1 MGKTMATPRKTYRTD
16 EQLQAILRETGNWTV
31 RGSKGQILCAAAS
44 LQRAIERAADYAASD
59 AIVTGISRLP
69 DGDVV
74 VLPDQLLRLR
84 NRNPD
89 AAAA

>member
-31 RGSKGQILCAAAS
+31 RGSEGQILCAAAS

-69 DGDVV
+69 AGDVIV
-74 VLPDQLLRLR
+74 PADQIIRLAR
-84 NRNPD
+84 RG
-89 AAAA
+89 AA